1 MDHFVHCN
9 ENKSFSSLQSHN
21 RNADLSF
28 ASPWGPLGCS
38 VALKAI
44 WTHGFGKTRTLATG
58 RLQGNCLVDPLRAMF
73 TLSPPS
79 CTPVFY

>member
-44 WTHGFGKTRTLATG
+44 WTHGFGKTRTLATQDTGHREIARKLPG
-58 RLQGNCLVDPLRAMF
+58 RSSESYVH
-73 TLSPPS
+73 S
-79 CTPVFY
+79 